1 MGVWRVLI
9 LAAVFAG
16 CGGEADAKTLSGPVT
31 YGKSGGIAGITQ
43 KLTVQKDGR
52 AVASSDQSK
61 RSFRLTKAQ
70 LRSLTKAVTNA
81 KLSKTKSEKD
91 TVDGADGFGYGVSY
105 RGHKVTWSDFSDEPP
120 ERVMRLYR
128 MLDELYEA
136 NSPCPRDGRSC

>member
-9 LAAVFAG
+9 LAAIFAG
-16 CGGEADAKTLSGPVT
+16 CGGEADAKTLSGPVG
-31 YGKSGGIAGITQ
+31 YGKAGGIAGITQ
-43 KLTVQKDGR
+43 KLTIHTDGR
-52 AVASSDQSK
+52 AVASSSQSK

-70 LRSLTKAVTNA
+70 LKSLTTAVGKA
-81 KLSKTKSEKD
+81 KLSKTKSPKD
-91 TVDGADGFGYGVSY
+91 NVEGADGFGYRVSY

-120 ERVMRLYR
+120 ERVMALYR